1 MADIIDFRE
10 NTRVGLFIR
19 WSFFYSQVREH
30 VHYRAL
36 KGFDSNSCQGLNTIH
51 KS

>member
-19 WSFFYSQVREH
+19 WSFFLFTGQRT
-30 VHYRAL
+30 RAL
-36 KGFDSNSCQGLNTIH
+36 
-51 KS
+51 